1 MERHRRVTA
10 EPSPIDMLPAPRN
23 LKTGPGAGL
32 SPAAG
37 LVPQIIGLWSPR
49 LAAAL
54 ERLFVVLPERRK
66 PANDSARVP
75 LQIAC
80 AGLGGTVPQL
90 GADENYLIEISAD
103 GVRLSAA
110 EEWGVLH
117 GLTTLLHL
125 LADGGAVPAL
135 RIEDGPRFSWRGLL
149 IDVARHF
156 IPVSALTRTVDAMA
170 LFKLNVL
177 HLHLTDDQGFRFPSR
192 AYSRLAQPPFYTRE
206 ELEMLVAYAGQ
217 RGIRVLPEL
226 DVPGHTCS
234 WLQAYPEWGSG
245 NPQPTRRFGVHRE
258 CLDPSNPAIF
268 QVIQTLLGELAEVF
282 PDEFVHIGGD
292 EVHPEWWTVSERVRE
307 YMGDLGLTDVGDL
320 HADFNR
326 RVTAMAFELGKRVIG
341 WDEVLHPRLPSS
353 VVVQSWRGATA
364 RDRALDTGHDC
375 VVSANYYL
383 DLFFPADVHYRF
395 DPEAPEVQ
403 LAHLEDTLG
412 QDPRLA
418 HVAEGMAWTRQWRD
432 VAVPQSS
439 AEADPVR
446 GSVIGAEA
454 CLWSELVDAETLDV
468 RLWTRLPAL
477 AERFW
482 SPAALQDEDDLY
494 RRLDVCLEV
503 LEIGADMDLFEI
515 SRRLLRKA
523 GLQPAWD
530 PLAAVLEPVK
540 WYGRLL
546 GEEALAARIAGR
558 EMPQSRPYDADTPL
572 DRVVDGLLPESLE
585 ARRVARLCERSAAAD
600 AEAAA
605 RLRAQAEVWRGLP
618 GSGAGPAEL
627 DELARRLNL
636 LGMLVID
643 VMDDRVAPESVV
655 PAVLAAGQPH
665 GEYLLAVA
673 DPVCRW
679 LASRTGSAE
688 PGGDV

>member
-1 MERHRRVTA
+1 MERPRRVTA
-10 EPSPIDMLPAPRN
+10 QPSPKDMLPSPRN
-23 LKTGPGAGL
+23 LQTGPGAGL
-32 SPAAG
+32 APAAG
-37 LVPQIIGLWSPR
+37 LVPEIGGLWSPR

-54 ERLFVVLPERRK
+54 ERFFAMMPGRRMD
-66 PANDSARVP
+66 ARDSARVP
-75 LQIAC
+75 LHIAC
-80 AGLGGTVPQL
+80 AGLGGAVPQL
-90 GADENYLIEISAD
+90 GADENYRIEISAV
-103 GVRLSAA
+103 GVSLSAA

-117 GLTTLLHL
+117 GLTTLFHL
-125 LADGGAVPAL
+125 LADGGAVPAM
-135 RIEDGPRFSWRGLL
+135 RIDDGPRFSWRGLM

-156 IPVSALTRTVDAMA
+156 MPVSALTRTVDAMA
-170 LFKLNVL
+170 FFKLNVL

-192 AYSRLAQPPFYTRE
+192 SFPRLAQAPCYTRE

-258 CLDPSNPAIF
+258 CLDPSNPEILPAIE
-268 QVIQTLLGELAEVF
+268 ILLGELAEVF

-292 EVHPEWWTVSERVRE
+292 EVHPEWWTASERVRA
-307 YMGDLGLTDVGDL
+307 YMDDHGLADVDEL
-320 HADFNR
+320 QAEFNR
-326 RVTAMAFELGKRVIG
+326 CVTAMALDLGKRVMG
-341 WDEVLHPRLPSS
+341 WDEVVHPRLPPS

-364 RDRALDTGHDC
+364 RNRALDTGHDC

-383 DLFFPADVHYRF
+383 DLCFPADVHYRF
-395 DPEAPEVQ
+395 DPEAPESELV
-403 LAHLEDTLG
+403 HLEDILG
-412 QDPRLA
+412 QDPRLT

-432 VAVPQSS
+432 VTPARKS
-439 AEADPVR
+439 AEPETAR

-468 RLWTRLPAL
+468 RVWTRLPAL

-482 SPAALQDEDDLY
+482 SPSARQDEDDLY
-494 RRLDVCLEV
+494 RRLNVSLEALKV
-503 LEIGADMDLFEI
+503 GADMDLFSI
-515 SRRLLRKA
+515 SRRLLRRA
-523 GLQPAWD
+523 GLQVAWD

-546 GEEALAARIAGR
+546 GEEAMAARIAGR

-572 DRVVDGLLPESLE
+572 NRVVDGLFPESLE
-585 ARRVARLCERSAAAD
+585 ARRIARLCQRAAAD
-600 AEAAA
+600 PAAA
-605 RLRAQAEVWRGLP
+605 PRLRAQAEIWRGLP

-627 DELARRLNL
+627 EELARRLKL
-636 LGMLVID
+636 LGTLVID
-643 VMDDRVAPESVV
+643 VLDGRVAPESAV

-673 DPVCRW
+673 DPVSRW
-679 LASRTGSAE
+679 LASRKGPAG
-688 PGGDV
+688 PGGDA